1 MKVTKNKKYIITG
14 GVIIAVAIGGRGY
27 YMSKHLNKPAGYS
40 EVKNMKA
47 ADLTATLS
55 DALKV
60 INKAQQTGD
69 WSLDMV
75 KNLNNRLIQVQA
87 RLNMQEDIGDL
98 STLINT
104 FKQCDSTLYSLS
116 FDEVKDADA
125 YNEQLEGINKEADK
139 TRGLLKIKDDGNYFR
154 ERTLNALNIQ
164 CDALSKLDGSKLRT
178 DDALSVGKNLERLY
192 DVEGGDFSTETCET
206 LAKMKPVLAEA
217 YAKASDKKVKE
228 TFNMVDDM
236 LINYCSNTKGTPSY
250 DALMKPI
257 REGAVAVNTGVSSQG
272 TGVGVIPSDKNTYN
286 LKYFQP
292 REITLPD
299 DYNIAAGIKVLY
311 GKHYYGCK
319 TQEEYDTVVKIMQ
332 DKVLSK
338 PKFDNEFAKG
348 MERFANGERAS
359 DYDKYSDYEI
369 ASDTALGDAVGEIR
383 TFDDIWGKLIYQ
395 LDPDFRDKFMS
406 DYSLYYSRFLEV
418 CQDATSPDGSFNPNS
433 AYHELVTKVS
443 DCDSWSNTE
452 ILLFDML
459 GYNTRITTNESRSH
473 TEAEVQVL
481 LIDGTTAWLNIGG
494 LDAYQDKANIWTPET
509 KSDST
514 ARPLD
519 DDL

>member
-1 MKVTKNKKYIITG
+1 MKVTKNKKYIIIG
-14 GVIIAVAIGGRGY
+14 GVIIAVAIGGGGY

-47 ADLTATLS
+47 ADLTTTLS
-55 DALKV
+55 EALKV

-125 YNEQLEGINKEADK
+125 FNEQLEGINKEADK
-139 TRGLLKIKDDGNYFR
+139 TRGLLKIEDNADYFR
-154 ERTLNALNIQ
+154 ERSLDALKMQ
-164 CDALSKLDGSKLRT
+164 CNALSKLDGSKLRS

-206 LAKMKPVLAEA
+206 LAKIKPVLAEA

-250 DALMKPI
+250 DALIRPI
-257 REGAVAVNTGVSSQG
+257 REGAVAANTGVSSEG
-272 TGVGVIPSDKNTYN
+272 TGAGVIPSDKNTYN
-286 LKYFQP
+286 LKYFQA
-292 REITLPD
+292 RKITLPTE
-299 DYNIAAGIKVLY
+299 YNIAAGLKVLY

-319 TQEEYDTVVKIMQ
+319 T
-332 DKVLSK
+332 
-338 PKFDNEFAKG
+338 
-348 MERFANGERAS
+348 
-359 DYDKYSDYEI
+359 
-369 ASDTALGDAVGEIR
+369 
-383 TFDDIWGKLIYQ
+383 
-395 LDPDFRDKFMS
+395 
-406 DYSLYYSRFLEV
+406 
-418 CQDATSPDGSFNPNS
+418 
-433 AYHELVTKVS
+433 
-443 DCDSWSNTE
+443 
-452 ILLFDML
+452 
-459 GYNTRITTNESRSH
+459 
-473 TEAEVQVL
+473 
-481 LIDGTTAWLNIGG
+481 
-494 LDAYQDKANIWTPET
+494 
-509 KSDST
+509 
-514 ARPLD
+514 
-519 DDL
+519 

>member
-1 MKVTKNKKYIITG
+1 MNIFSGLQQLKKQIVFTIYLRPP
-14 GVIIAVAIGGRGY
+14 GVLQ
-27 YMSKHLNKPAGYS
+27 S
-40 EVKNMKA
+40 
-47 ADLTATLS
+47 
-55 DALKV
+55 
-60 INKAQQTGD
+60 
-69 WSLDMV
+69 
-75 KNLNNRLIQVQA
+75 
-87 RLNMQEDIGDL
+87 
-98 STLINT
+98 
-104 FKQCDSTLYSLS
+104 
-116 FDEVKDADA
+116 
-125 YNEQLEGINKEADK
+125 
-139 TRGLLKIKDDGNYFR
+139 
-154 ERTLNALNIQ
+154 
-164 CDALSKLDGSKLRT
+164 
-178 DDALSVGKNLERLY
+178 KNLERLY

-206 LAKMKPVLAEA
+206 LAKIKPVLAEA

-250 DALMKPI
+250 DALIRPI
-257 REGAVAVNTGVSSQG
+257 REGAVAANTGVSSEG
-272 TGVGVIPSDKNTYN
+272 TGAGVIPSDKNTYN

-292 REITLPD
+292 RKITLPD
-299 DYNIAAGIKVLY
+299 EYNIATGIKVLY

-319 TQEEYDTVVKIMQ
+319 TQEEYETVVKIMQ
-332 DKVLSK
+332 DKVLSN
-338 PKFDNEFAKG
+338 PRLDNPYAKG
-348 MERFANGERAS
+348 MERFANGERVS
-359 DYDKYSDYEI
+359 DITSKYTMDEI
-369 ASDTALGDAVGEIR
+369 TADINLVESHSEIV
-383 TFDDIWGKLIYQ
+383 TFEDIWGKLIYQ

-406 DYSLYYSRFLEV
+406 DYSLYFSRLQEV
-418 CQDATSPDGSFNPNS
+418 KQEATSPNGSSNPNS
-433 AYHELVTKVS
+433 AYDTLVRKVT
-443 DCDSWSNTE
+443 DCDASSHTE

>member
-1 MKVTKNKKYIITG
+1 MKVTKNKIYIIIG
-14 GVIIAVAIGGRGY
+14 GVIIAVAIGGGGY

-40 EVKNMKA
+40 EVKNMNA
-47 ADLTATLS
+47 ADLTTTLS

-139 TRGLLKIKDDGNYFR
+139 TRGLLKIEDNGDYFR

-164 CDALSKLDGSKLRT
+164 CDALSKLDGSKLRS

-206 LAKMKPVLAEA
+206 LAKIKPVLSEA

-257 REGAVAVNTGVSSQG
+257 REGAVAVNTGVSSEG

-292 REITLPD
+292 RKITLPD
-299 DYNIAAGIKVLY
+299 EYNIAAGIKVLY

-319 TQEEYDTVVKIMQ
+319 TQEEYDAVVKIMQ

-383 TFDDIWGKLIYQ
+383 TFDDIWGNL
-395 LDPDFRDKFMS
+395 LDVIDADFRDKFMS
-406 DYSLYYSRFLEV
+406 DYSLYFSRLQEV
-418 CQDATSPDGSFNPNS
+418 KQEATSPNGSSNPNS
-433 AYHELVTKVS
+433 AYDTLVRKVT
-443 DCDSWSNTE
+443 DCDASSHTE

-473 TEAEVQVL
+473 TEAEVQVF

-514 ARPLD
+514 ARSLE